1 MKQEMS
7 GVLFKTAQEQMV
19 AHMIV
24 QVILLTPTFKSA
36 IVIVISFFVIEST
49 LVFVMLSPGDE
60 DYARNLFSPIVWGL
74 GGFVCAH
81 VMFHRD
87 IRRQM
92 AERKSTLKW

>member
-36 IVIVISFFVIEST
+36 IVIVISLMVIE
-49 LVFVMLSPGDE
+49 
-60 DYARNLFSPIVWGL
+60 
-74 GGFVCAH
+74 
-81 VMFHRD
+81 
-87 IRRQM
+87 
-92 AERKSTLKW
+92 